1 MAQKMQKLFAM
12 LLIGTV
18 TLSATSLS
26 ALALDVDV
34 ALGDVTISSV
44 TDGSGST
51 TVSHTAA
58 NENGPN
64 KSWLDGHAN
73 YYNKETGSADKEIT
87 ITQSNPETATSN
99 TVNVGENVRDVTIT
113 LDDVNIEANYGES
126 AVTIGAGASANITV
140 SGENTLVGGT
150 NGAGIAVSGDATLN
164 LSGDGD
170 GGTLTAIGN
179 GGKDEKGTSGA
190 GIGGTKENGTSGT
203 INIDSLDGL
212 TAEGYG
218 EHAAGIGSAFNGS
231 SGEITIKDSTIDK
244 VAGGFVSSELKSK
257 YGNNDPEGGAGY
269 CAICQGFGEVVAL
282 DHATS

>member
-1 MAQKMQKLFAM
+1 MAKKMQKLFAM

-44 TDGSGST
+44 TDESGST

-58 NENGPN
+58 NENGTTEERTDTLRENESVYVTQSGEAP
-64 KSWLDGHAN
+64 
-73 YYNKETGSADKEIT
+73 TGNT
-87 ITQSNPETATSN
+87 ITVESGVQGVDLVLKN
-99 TVNVGENVRDVTIT
+99 
-113 LDDVNIEANYGES
+113 VNIQAEEGES

-140 SGENTLVGGT
+140 SGDNTLVGGV

-179 GGKDEKGTSGA
+179 GRKDAKGTSGA

-203 INIDSLDGL
+203 INIDSLHVL
-212 TAEGYG
+212 TAEG
-218 EHAAGIGSAFNGS
+218 
-231 SGEITIKDSTIDK
+231 
-244 VAGGFVSSELKSK
+244 
-257 YGNNDPEGGAGY
+257 
-269 CAICQGFGEVVAL
+269 
-282 DHATS
+282 